1 MATNTTQDAYVI
13 RKASQIQSQIR
24 ALATSVVED
33 IDSQARKYK
42 GGTYEE
48 RYKRWLN
55 KLYKYT
61 SELKRLENEF

>member
-42 GGTYEE
+42 GSTYEE

-55 KLYKYT
+55 KLYKCT